1 VDQKRDTVRNCGSF
15 IAFVESGWCGHRF
28 PRLAHD
34 PDVSGQRL
42 EGQGLGFVE
51 RPTCRDAAREIG
63 EADPE
68 IAILVND
75 RNVIHR
81 HDSSAKF
88 QIGLART

>member
-1 VDQKRDTVRNCGSF
+1 MVR
-15 IAFVESGWCGHRF
+15 AQV

-34 PDVSGQRL
+34 PDVCGQRL

-51 RPTCRDAAREIG
+51 RPTRRDAAGEIG

-68 IAILVND
+68 IAVGVLMND

-81 HDSSAKF
+81 HDSSV
-88 QIGLART
+88 QSQVGLART